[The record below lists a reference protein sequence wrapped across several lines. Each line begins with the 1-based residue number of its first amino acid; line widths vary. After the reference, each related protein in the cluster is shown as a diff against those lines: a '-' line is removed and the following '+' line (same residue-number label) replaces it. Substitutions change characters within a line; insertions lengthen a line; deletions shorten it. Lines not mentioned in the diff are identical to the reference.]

1 MWISKK
7 KWKNMVDELQTAN
20 NKIAILKNRIEEQ
33 NKEHDRIVYLHG
45 EAEPKVEPCMSLA
58 CTECKYA
65 VMEQHWNWRELQGC
79 GRNRICEHFEPKG
92 DVN

>member
-7 KWKNMVDELQTAN
+7 KWKQKNDELEHAS
-20 NKIAILKNRIEEQ
+20 IRITNLERNLAEAKQ
-33 NKEHDRIVYLHG
+33 MYESIVYLYKT
-45 EAEPKVEPCMSLA
+45 AEPKIEPCISLNCA
-58 CTECKYA
+58 NCKYA
-65 VMEQHWNWRELQGC
+65 VIEQHWDWRELQGC